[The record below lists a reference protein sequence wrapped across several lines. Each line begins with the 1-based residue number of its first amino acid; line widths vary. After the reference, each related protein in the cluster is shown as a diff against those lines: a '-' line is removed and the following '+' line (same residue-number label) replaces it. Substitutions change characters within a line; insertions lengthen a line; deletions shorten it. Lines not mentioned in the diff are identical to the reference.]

1 MSMPLISALISS
13 GGLILGSV
21 IGACCSW
28 YINKL
33 SLNEQNK
40 LKVQDFSYQEKYK
53 LQEKHINISII
64 RLDFCTAIYQSI
76 RYLQNTEKPLEHYTI
91 PAYSN
96 YHKIVASLSEDYS
109 LKELSYIYQFYA
121 ILDNAHISLSKI
133 DKLTDSNYL
142 YIRSVFFSI
151 LKKIYGNNYLKI
163 LNKDIENIS
172 FKELYTDPLM
182 KEGYRNLLRSLDEQY
197 IKE

>member
-1 MSMPLISALISS
+1 MSIPLISAFISAA
-13 GGLILGSV
+13 GLLLGSI

-33 SLNEQNK
+33 SLKEQIK
-40 LKVQDFSYQEKYK
+40 LKDQDFCYQEKYK

-76 RYLQNTEKPLEHYTI
+76 RYLQNTENLLDYYVI
-91 PAYSN
+91 PNYKD

-121 ILDNAHISLSKI
+121 ILDNAHNSISKI
-133 DKLTDSNYL
+133 NKNSENYI
-142 YIRSVFFSI
+142 YIRSIFLSI

-163 LNKDIENIS
+163 LSKNIDNTS
-172 FKELYTDPLM
+172 FEELYNDPLM
-182 KEGYRNLLRSLDEQY
+182 KEGYRSLLKSLDL
-197 IKE
+197 KHNNK